1 MASVKISQL
10 TAAASVSGTQE
21 FEINDSGTSKKVTG
35 SQIKTFV
42 KDAFAPSD
50 IVGVTASVAEIN
62 KLTGTPAGLTATE
75 LGYVDGVTS
84 AIQTQIDSKA
94 PLTGTGASGTWPI
107 SISGDAASTDGKSF
121 GTFTAAGG
129 IAYATSTTALAA
141 NAAGTAGQVL
151 LSGGA
156 GAPTWGSVIDYQLFT
171 ATGTWTKPAG
181 ISANAIVFVEVW
193 AAGGGGGM
201 TGSNTDNTAGGG
213 GGGSYGS
220 LYKLASTLGAT
231 VSVTIGSGGTGATG
245 AGGTGGAGGN
255 SSFGSIITTYGGEGG
270 TAGTATSRGGD
281 GGGLEGAGGT
291 WAGLGGIDASTNT
304 GSTRG
309 IFWGGGGGGA
319 ANGAAN
325 HSDFGGGGGGGGLR
339 RGSGG
344 ATVVNAGGTSRFG
357 GNGGTGTYTPNNTAG
372 GAGNAPSGG
381 GGGGVNATGGA
392 GARGEV
398 RVWTIG

>member
-42 KDAFAPSD
+42 KDALAPSD

-94 PLTGTGASGTWPI
+94 PLTGTGTSGTWPI

-121 GTFTAAGG
+121 GTFAAAGG

-151 LSGGA
+151 VSGGA
-156 GAPTWGSVIDYQLFT
+156 GAPTWGSVIDYQVFT
-171 ATGTWTKPAG
+171 ASGTWTKPAE
-181 ISANAIVFVEVW
+181 ISANSVVIFEMWAGGGGGGRCSGTSSS
-193 AAGGGGGM
+193 AAGGGGGSYFRREILASDL
-201 TGSNTDNTAGGG
+201 TATVAVICGAGGSGSTANNTAG
-213 GGGSYGS
+213 
-220 LYKLASTLGAT
+220 AS
-231 VSVTIGSGGTGATG
+231 
-245 AGGTGGAGGN
+245 GGN
-255 SSFGSIITTYGGEGG
+255 SSFGSYGTAYGGTSG
-270 TAGTATSRGGD
+270 TAGTGSS
-281 GGGLEGAGGT
+281 LAGSG
-291 WAGLGGIDASTNT
+291 GGIDSSGTWGGGGGFDPSSGVSTASTF
-304 GSTRG
+304 G

-319 ANGAAN
+319 GSTNPAYGSFAL
-325 HSDFGGGGGGGGLR
+325 FGGGGGGGHGGVGGGSSCG
-339 RGSGG
+339 GSGG
-344 ATVVNAGGTSRFG
+344 
-357 GNGGTGTYTPNNTAG
+357 NGPA
-372 GAGNAPSGG
+372 GAGSVKGG
-381 GGGGVNATGGA
+381 GGA
-392 GARGEV
+392 GAKDANGGAGGRGEV